1 MTERDKSN
9 KLREKEIK
17 RIKKY
22 YEDQGFMVERILSQN
37 SPSSIILFTE
47 DEDNVERYIEV
58 KFIVKKPEYEPDED
72 MENFKVEMQN
82 RAVKKVRAEI
92 NKLNKK
98 DRVAAEQQ
106 ADKRVKE
113 LVAKYLNGEEEVQ
126 PLLFFAHFSFPK
138 IFLAFSQKKT
148 LVEQTLKPSLIVF
161 DPTSYNKL
169 SSPSEREASAQ

>member
-98 DRVAAEQQ
+98 DRIAAEQQ

-126 PLLFFAHFSFPK
+126 PLLFCVHFYFPK
-138 IFLAFSQKKT
+138 NFFLTFSQKKT

-169 SSPSEREASAQ
+169 SSLSE